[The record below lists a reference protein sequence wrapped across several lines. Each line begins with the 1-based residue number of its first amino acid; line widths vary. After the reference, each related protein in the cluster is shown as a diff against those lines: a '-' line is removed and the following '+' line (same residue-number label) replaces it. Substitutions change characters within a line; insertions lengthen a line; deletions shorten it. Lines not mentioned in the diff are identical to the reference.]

1 MTKDDIRK
9 EFYKKHFKVFYFT
22 KEQIEIVL
30 SCDFSDY
37 EEWLENKIIELDK
50 QIIREI

>member
-9 EFYKKHFKVFYFT
+9 EFYKKHFKVFSST

-30 SCDFSDY
+30 SCDFNDY
-37 EEWLENKIIELDK
+37 EEWLEDKIIELDK